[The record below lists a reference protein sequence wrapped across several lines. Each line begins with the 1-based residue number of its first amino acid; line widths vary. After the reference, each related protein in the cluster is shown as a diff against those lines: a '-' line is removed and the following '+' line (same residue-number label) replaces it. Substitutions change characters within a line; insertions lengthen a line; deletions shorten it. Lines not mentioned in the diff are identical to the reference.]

1 MVYNYYM
8 KINFKKLS
16 VLCLLAAFSVCA
28 SAQIT
33 VVKQDGDKLYLDTS
47 SVNRSVNKGDV
58 FKLITSKEKL
68 INPKTGKN
76 LGFIYNYSPEGQITE
91 VQPLYAVGELKDA
104 PQDAAGSEA
113 VIEASAVPNPPAEPA
128 QTAKAQSDKKI
139 FRYNPVEQIII
150 SVTEADVNADGAD
163 ELVTLSDKGAVTVW
177 DKSSETLKPLYT
189 HQLTGKTPVTVSA
202 KDVKETGRAQI
213 FVTAYNAR
221 REAVTASVLELKGS
235 ALEETDS
242 LPYFVKELGCGKDKE
257 IWAQK
262 PFVVNADPG
271 SAWELEFE
279 KGRFK
284 TDSDRLQT
292 QRNWLTGLNVYD
304 VEKDGSDNLIYT
316 SSNGRIR
323 MVLQNGKR
331 AESKDLFA
339 STPNRVKYKQDI
351 LKFYPSVQV
360 YGPEGKAT
368 IAAVEN
374 ISKLGLLS
382 DTFGSYQ
389 SGKIHFLNFEKGR
402 LSVKDTVELD
412 GYVYDTACTPR
423 GILTAEVLPD
433 GTSVVAEIFR

>member
-47 SVNRSVNKGDV
+47 SVNRNVNKGDS

-104 PQDAAGSEA
+104 PKDAVGSEA
-113 VIEASAVPNPPAEPA
+113 VIEAAAVPARDAEPA
-128 QTAKAQSDKKI
+128 QTQDAQSDKKI
-139 FRYNPVEQIII
+139 FRYDPVEQIII
-150 SVTEADVNADGAD
+150 SVTEADINGDGVN

-177 DKSSETLKPLYT
+177 DKTAETLKPLYT
-189 HQLTGKTPVTVSA
+189 YRLSAKTPVTLSA

-213 FVTAYNAR
+213 FVTAYNPR
-221 REAVTASVLELKGS
+221 REAITATVLELKGTS
-235 ALEETDS
+235 LEETDS
-242 LPYFVKELGCGKDKE
+242 LPYFVKELGCGPDKE

-262 PFVVNADPG
+262 PFVVNGDPG
-271 SAWELEFE
+271 SAWELDFE

-284 TDSDRLQT
+284 TDGDRLQT

-304 VEKDGSDNLIYT
+304 VEKDAADNLIYT
-316 SSNGRIR
+316 SPNGRIR

-402 LSVKDTVELD
+402 LSVQDTVTLD

-433 GTSVVAEIFR
+433 GTSVVTEIFR

>member
-139 FRYNPVEQIII
+139 FRYNPVKQIII

-177 DKSSETLKPLYT
+177 DKTAETLKPLYT
-189 HQLTGKTPVTVSA
+189 YQLTGKTPVTVSA

-213 FVTAYNAR
+213 FVTGYNAR